1 MGFRSPKSVFQCR
14 TEDFVFADQNPEDPP
29 PTEANE
35 SVQPIFETATIVDQN
50 VTAEDL
56 KVMDELLLCKSSTEM
71 VEKVQLLLGEERLT
85 KGVLDAFSAA
95 LNRAK
100 ERNEGPGVIA
110 SLEAMCQFLNGA
122 YTQANKPPA
131 LELTEK
137 LLSVMTEA
145 TDEMAACEAALDTM
159 SAAFVEGQP
168 LTCESFIAS
177 LSEYMTKVSTQ
188 EKELEAAFNIQK
200 DSDSPWDENQLK
212 QFEDMRAQRT
222 NAKDQLEGIFTLAQA
237 YQQGLEDGSIVP
249 Q

>member
-100 ERNEGPGVIA
+100 ERNEGPGVR
-110 SLEAMCQFLNGA
+110 F
-122 YTQANKPPA
+122 
-131 LELTEK
+131 
-137 LLSVMTEA
+137 SV
-145 TDEMAACEAALDTM
+145 D
-159 SAAFVEGQP
+159 
-168 LTCESFIAS
+168 
-177 LSEYMTKVSTQ
+177 
-188 EKELEAAFNIQK
+188 
-200 DSDSPWDENQLK
+200 K
-212 QFEDMRAQRT
+212 QMY
-222 NAKDQLEGIFTLAQA
+222 K
-237 YQQGLEDGSIVP
+237 
-249 Q
+249 